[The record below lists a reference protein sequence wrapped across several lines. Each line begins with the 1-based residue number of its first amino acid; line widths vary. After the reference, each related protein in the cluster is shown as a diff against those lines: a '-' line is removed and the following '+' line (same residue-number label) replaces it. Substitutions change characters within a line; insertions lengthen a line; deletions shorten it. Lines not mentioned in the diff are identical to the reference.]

1 MPLVPSKDLL
11 QAAFEG
17 KYAIGAFNAFNLEMV
32 QAIVEAAEEEK
43 SPLILQ
49 ISQGAIKYAG
59 LEQATEMV
67 KVAAQLAS
75 VPVVLHLDHGTDFAQ
90 VVRCLRAGFTS
101 LMYDGSAKPF
111 DENVA
116 VTRHIVEMG
125 HAVGVSVEAELGRIG
140 GVEDHLNVSELE
152 ATMTD
157 PNEARRFV
165 ELTGVD
171 SLAVAVGTV
180 HQMTT
185 RTAQLNFERISALRE
200 AAGIPLVLHGASGVP
215 DEGVREAVARGI
227 CKINIA
233 THLNKA
239 FVEAVGQALAANP
252 GVVDPRKILV
262 RGKEAVKE
270 GVREKI
276 RLFGSNGRA

>member
-11 QAAFEG
+11 QAALEG

-32 QAIVEAAEEEK
+32 QAIVEAAEEER

-67 KVAAQLAS
+67 RVAAQLAS

-116 VTRHIVEMG
+116 ITRRVVELG

-140 GVEDHLNVSELE
+140 GVEDQLKVSDLE

-157 PNEARRFV
+157 PDEARHFV

-185 RTAQLNFERISALRE
+185 RTAQLNFERITSIRE
-200 AAGIPLVLHGASGVP
+200 AVGIPLVLHGASGVP
-215 DEGVREAVARGI
+215 DEGVREAIARGI

-239 FVEAVGQALAANP
+239 FVEAVSQALATNP

-262 RGKEAVKE
+262 KGKEAVKE
-270 GVREKI
+270 AVREKI
-276 RLFGSNGRA
+276 RLFGSNGKA

>member
-32 QAIVEAAEEEK
+32 QAIVEAAEEER

-157 PNEARRFV
+157 PKEARRFV

-185 RTAQLNFERISALRE
+185 RTAQINFERISALRE

>member
-32 QAIVEAAEEEK
+32 QAIVEAAEEER

-157 PNEARRFV
+157 PKEARRFV

-185 RTAQLNFERISALRE
+185 RTAQINFERISALRE

-262 RGKEAVKE
+262 RGKEAVKD

>member
-32 QAIVEAAEEEK
+32 QAIVEAAEEER

-59 LEQATEMV
+59 LEHATEMV
-67 KVAAQLAS
+67 KIAAQLAS

-116 VTRHIVEMG
+116 LTRRIVEMG
-125 HAVGVSVEAELGRIG
+125 HAVGVPIEAELGRIG

-157 PNEARRFV
+157 PEEARRFV

-200 AAGIPLVLHGASGVP
+200 ATGIPLVLHGASGVP
-215 DEGVREAVARGI
+215 DEGAREAVARGI
-227 CKINIA
+227 CKINVA

-239 FVEAVGQALAANP
+239 FVEAVGQALAADP
-252 GVVDPRKILV
+252 GVVDPRKVLV
-262 RGKEAVKE
+262 KGKEAVKE
-270 GVREKI
+270 AVREKI

>member
-1 MPLVPSKDLL
+1 MSLVSSKDLL
-11 QAAFEG
+11 KGAQQG

-32 QAIVEAAEEEK
+32 QGIIEAAEEEK

-49 ISQGAIKYAG
+49 VSQGAIKYAG
-59 LEQATEMV
+59 LEHATALV
-67 KVAAQLAS
+67 KIAAQQTP
-75 VPVVLHLDHGTDFAQ
+75 VPVVLHLDHGTDYAQ

-116 VTRHIVEMG
+116 VTRQIVEMG
-125 HAVGVSVEAELGRIG
+125 HAVGIPVEAELGRIG
-140 GVEDHLNVSELE
+140 GVEDHLQVSELD

-157 PNEARRFV
+157 PEEARRFV

-185 RTAQLNFERISALRE
+185 RSAQLDFDRISAIRE
-200 AAGIPLVLHGASGVP
+200 SVDVPLVLHGASGVP
-215 DEGVREAVARGI
+215 DEGVQEAIARGI

-239 FVEAVGQALAANP
+239 FVEAVATALADNP
-252 GVVDPRKILV
+252 TVVDPRKILGKGKAAV
-262 RGKEAVKE
+262 KEAV
-270 GVREKI
+270 RDKI

>member
-11 QAAFEG
+11 QAALEG

-32 QAIVEAAEEEK
+32 QAIVEAAEEER

-49 ISQGAIKYAG
+49 VSQGAIKYAG
-59 LEQATEMV
+59 LEQATAMV
-67 KVAAQLAS
+67 RVAAQLAS

-116 VTRHIVEMG
+116 ITRRVVELG
-125 HAVGVSVEAELGRIG
+125 HAVGISVEAELGRIG
-140 GVEDHLNVSELE
+140 GVEDHLKVSDLE

-157 PNEARRFV
+157 PEEARRFV

-180 HQMTT
+180 HQMRT
-185 RTAQLNFERISALRE
+185 RTAQLNFERITSIRE
-200 AAGIPLVLHGASGVP
+200 AVGIPLVLHGASGVP

-239 FVEAVGQALAANP
+239 FVEAVSQALATNP

-262 RGKEAVKE
+262 KGKEAVKE
-270 GVREKI
+270 AVREKI